1 MTNNRTTALDQ
12 QAAYATA
19 GAGALVAATER
30 LPAATGQP
38 GGSGA
43 AGAMLNFIA
52 QRAGVAGLP
61 AEELR
66 ILLDMQRLVIADDAR
81 EQFNSDLLR
90 VQAEVPRVTKRGVIE
105 MGSKGSMPFATWE
118 DVDAATRPIRHRYG
132 FSVRFSADAVEGG
145 RTRYKA
151 IFSHRAGHSEEI
163 GMVLPADAGPGR
175 NALQA
180 VGSTLS
186 YAKRY
191 LVEAFCNI
199 IRQGVDDD
207 GKVGGT
213 RYLSDEQVTQINDM
227 LRAAGANLNA
237 FLQHFGADSVESS
250 EEKHFTTAMNS
261 LAKKK
266 QQREAGAAGAKQG
279 G

>member
-1 MTNNRTTALDQ
+1 MTERHATTFDQ
-12 QAAYATA
+12 TTA
-19 GAGALVAATER
+19 GAPVTGGALVQSPATP
-30 LPAATGQP
+30 PAVSGQP

-52 QRAGVAGLP
+52 QRAGAGGVS
-61 AEELR
+61 ADELR
-66 ILLDMQRLVIADDAR
+66 TLLDMQRLVIADDAR

-90 VQAEVPRVTKRGVIE
+90 VQAEVPKVTKRGTIE
-105 MGSKGSMPFATWE
+105 MGAKGSMPFARWE
-118 DVDAATRPIRHRYG
+118 DVDAATRPILSRYG

-163 GMVLPADAGPGR
+163 GMILPADAGPGR

-213 RYLSDEQVTQINDM
+213 RYLSDEQVTQVNDM
-227 LRAAGANLNA
+227 LRAAGANLSA
-237 FLQHFGADSVESS
+237 FLQHFGADSVESI

-266 QQREAGAAGAKQG
+266 QQREAAGAGAKQG